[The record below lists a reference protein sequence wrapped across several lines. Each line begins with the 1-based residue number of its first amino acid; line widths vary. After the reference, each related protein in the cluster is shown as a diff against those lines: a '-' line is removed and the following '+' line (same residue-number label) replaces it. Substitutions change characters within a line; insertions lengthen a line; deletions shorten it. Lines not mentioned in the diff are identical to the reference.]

1 LAEFFADRLV
11 YVVDVEATSGRDAG
25 HEFASEAKRNF
36 WLHVLV
42 VKGESMREA
51 ALRVAAV
58 MF

>member
-1 LAEFFADRLV
+1 MD
-11 YVVDVEATSGRDAG
+11 VVDVEATSGRDAG